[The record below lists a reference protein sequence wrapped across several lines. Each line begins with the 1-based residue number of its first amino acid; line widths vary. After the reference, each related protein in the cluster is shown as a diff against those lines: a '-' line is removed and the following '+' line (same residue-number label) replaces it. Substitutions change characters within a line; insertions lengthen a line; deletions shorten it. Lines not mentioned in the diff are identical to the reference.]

1 MLSQGSQ
8 SGLDTGII
16 WEALD
21 PNTHVTRS
29 IKSTW
34 DGARCEARVETLGSL
49 STDLSDTLPGKGTKK
64 RKDFKGSLF
73 PPCLILEL
81 PRTIK
86 QPVDVQ
92 PILTS
97 SDCIGLGL
105 GYFLRAPRALCPG
118 LRVTW
123 LILYEPSLA
132 LGLQRN

>member
-34 DGARCEARVETLGSL
+34 DGARCEARVETHGSL
-49 STDLSDTLPGKGTKK
+49 STDLSDALPGKGTKK

-81 PRTIK
+81 PRRLNNLSMSSPSS
-86 QPVDVQ
+86 QV
-92 PILTS
+92 LTALAW
-97 SDCIGLGL
+97 GLAT
-105 GYFLRAPRALCPG
+105 F
-118 LRVTW
+118 
-123 LILYEPSLA
+123 
-132 LGLQRN
+132 